1 VVVAAVPWARHDSR
15 FSRSFE
21 DQVCWLAVNTSK
33 SAAAELMRIAWRSV
47 GSIIARVWA
56 EVQAAA
62 GDRLDGLSRIGI
74 DEISYKRGW
83 RYLTVVVDHDSGR
96 LVWAAEGRDRSTV
109 RAFFDQLGDVRC
121 AQITQISSD
130 QADWIAA
137 VVAERCPDAVQCAD
151 PFHIVQWATEALDE
165 VRRQSWNDARRAGQ
179 TVTRGRR
186 RLSTGDAQKLQKA
199 RYALW
204 KNPDQLTGHQA
215 QQLEWIIKTDP
226 RLHRAYLLKEGLRYV
241 FAIKGQAGKEA
252 LERWLS
258 WAQRSQIPTF
268 IKLAKRVAKARQQI
282 HATLEHGLT
291 NALIESVNTKIRLLT
306 RIAFG
311 FHSAQALIALAMLS
325 LGGHPPTLPRR
336 DPLKRQ

>member
-21 DQVCWLAVNTSK
+21 DQVAWLATRCSK
-33 SAAAELMRIAWRSV
+33 TAVRELARIAWRSV

-56 EVQAAA
+56 ELDAMA
-62 GDRLDGLSRIGI
+62 GDRLDGLERIGI

-96 LVWAAEGRDRSTV
+96 LVWVGEGRDRGTV
-109 RAFFDQLGDVRC
+109 RAFFDQLGEQRC
-121 AQITQISSD
+121 AQLTHISSD
-130 QADWIAA
+130 QADWIAQ
-137 VVAERCPDAVQCAD
+137 VVAERCPGAVRCAD
-151 PFHIVQWATEALDE
+151 PFHVVRWATEALDE
-165 VRRQSWNDARRAGQ
+165 VRRQSWKDARRGGQ

-186 RLSTGDAQKLQKA
+186 KLSTKDALKLRKA

-204 KNPDQLTGHQA
+204 KNPEHLTDNQHA
-215 QQLEWIIKTDP
+215 KLEWIAITDP

-241 FAIKGQAGKEA
+241 FAVKGQAGKEA
-252 LERWLS
+252 LQRWLS
-258 WAQRSQIPTF
+258 WARRSQIPAF
-268 IKLAKRVAKARQQI
+268 IHLARRIRKALPEI
-282 HATLEHGLT
+282 HATLEHRLT

-311 FHSAQALIALAMLS
+311 FRSPQALIALAMLS
-325 LGGHPPTLPRR
+325 LGGHQPTLPGRETH
-336 DPLKRQ
+336 